1 MIFINNHEIV
11 LDEHE
16 RLEPWTGYDRVVW
29 LAMNF
34 IKHCPRDPRND
45 LPWYLQYSCF
55 WTDPLRPTIW
65 PDNPAGKFA
74 WATTTLL
81 KYYPYSGDRAFV
93 DIVRAMLDRLITYH
107 TPEHFA
113 WGGVPYASAQPG
125 TGVYFGARADGEY
138 ATEPDKIAQAARAY
152 VDFYELTEET
162 RYLDAARRCAD
173 VLVAKIR
180 EGNAEHSP
188 WAFRVDARAGRVIEE
203 YTANIIQAVRL
214 FDELIRLG
222 DSKYV
227 AARGAAWEWI
237 LQYPM
242 QNGMWKGYFEDIRL
256 DPANMNRDQ
265 LSPLETARYILQA
278 AVIASVLSG
287 AAFSA
292 AESKERDEATLA
304 PHASAGVSK
313 SRVGDCFASLAM
325 TDEVPRLIEWVCENL
340 GAAPF
345 YAAVPIHEQKFCWHV
360 MGSHTA
366 RYASLCALWAE
377 VSGDASYRERA
388 IRSFNWATYMASD
401 DGTVTVGIDR
411 PDYYNQCWFTD
422 GYFDFVPH
430 LIDGMAAMPETAPRD
445 SDHLLRASSVVQMI
459 EYAPL
464 HIRYRTFDSN
474 AREVLR
480 LTFKPT
486 RVLADGVVLCEVE
499 ELRDEPAW
507 SSDAALNVVRVK
519 HSARNIEIL
528 GRN

>member
-1 MIFINNHEIV
+1 MILINNHEIV
-11 LDEHE
+11 LDDQG
-16 RLEPWTGYDRVVW
+16 RLEPWTSYDRVVW

-65 PDNPAGKFA
+65 PDNPAGKIA

-81 KYYPYSGDRAFV
+81 KYYPYSGDRTFV
-93 DIVRAMLDRLITYH
+93 DIVRTMLDRLIAYQ

-113 WGGVPYASAQPG
+113 WGGVPYASAHPG
-125 TGVYFGARADGEY
+125 TSIYFGARADGEY
-138 ATEPDKIAQAARAY
+138 VTEPDKIAQAARAY

-173 VLVAKIR
+173 VLVVKMRA
-180 EGNAEHSP
+180 GDAEHSP

-203 YTANIIQAVRL
+203 YTADIIQAVRL
-214 FDELIRLG
+214 FDALIRLG
-222 DSKYV
+222 DAKYV
-227 AARGAAWEWI
+227 AVRDAAWDWI
-237 LQYPM
+237 LKYPM
-242 QNGMWKGYFEDIRL
+242 QNGVWKGYFEDIRL
-256 DPANMNRDQ
+256 DLENANRDQ
-265 LSPLETARYILQA
+265 LSPLETARYILQNPD
-278 AVIASVLSG
+278 
-287 AAFSA
+287 
-292 AESKERDEATLA
+292 RD
-304 PHASAGVSK
+304 PNW
-313 SRVGDCFASLAM
+313 RD
-325 TDEVPRLIEWVCENL
+325 DVPRLIEWVRENL
-340 GAAPF
+340 GASPF

-377 VSGDASYRERA
+377 LSGDASYRERA
-388 IRSFNWATYMASD
+388 LRSFNWATYMASD

-430 LIDGMAAMPETAPRD
+430 FIDGMAAMPETAPRD
-445 SDHLLRASSVVQMI
+445 SDHLLRASSVVQRI

-464 HIRYRTFDSN
+464 NIRYRTFDAD

-480 LTFKPT
+480 LTFKPA
-486 RVLADGVVLCEVE
+486 RVLADGAALREVA

-507 SSDAALNVVRVK
+507 SFDAALNVLRVQ
-519 HSARNIEIL
+519 HNARKIEIH
-528 GRN
+528 GKD

>member
-1 MIFINNHEIV
+1 MIYINNHEIV

-93 DIVRAMLDRLITYH
+93 DIVRAMLDRLIAYH

-113 WGGVPYASAQPG
+113 WGGVPYASAHPG
-125 TGVYFGARADGEY
+125 TGIYFGARADGEY

-152 VDFYELTEET
+152 VDFYELTGET
-162 RYLDAARRCAD
+162 RYLDAARHCAD
-173 VLVAKIR
+173 VLVAQM
-180 EGNAEHSP
+180 GTGDATHSP

-203 YTANIIQAVRL
+203 YTADIIQAVRL

-227 AARGAAWEWI
+227 AARDAAWEWI
-237 LQYPM
+237 LQYPL
-242 QNGMWKGYFEDIRL
+242 QNGVWKGYFEDIRL
-256 DPANMNRDQ
+256 DPENVNRDQ
-265 LSPLETARYILQA
+265 LSPLETARYILQSP
-278 AVIASVLSG
+278 V
-287 AAFSA
+287 
-292 AESKERDEATLA
+292 TLA
-304 PHASAGVSK
+304 PHASAGV
-313 SRVGDCFASLAM
+313 ASGAKQSSVRNLEIASSQTTLLAM
-325 TDEVPRLIEWVCENL
+325 TDNVPRLIEWVRENL

-345 YAAVPIHEQKFCWHV
+345 YVAVPIHEQKFCWHV

-377 VSGDASYRERA
+377 ASGDASYRERA
-388 IRSFNWATYMASD
+388 LRSFNWATYMAND

-445 SDHLLRASSVVQMI
+445 SDHLLRSSSVVQEI
-459 EYAPL
+459 EYAPRRM
-464 HIRYRTFDSN
+464 RYRTFDTS
-474 AREVLR
+474 AIEVLR
-480 LTFKPT
+480 LTFKPSC
-486 RVLADGVVLCEVE
+486 VLADGVVLHEVA

-507 SSDAALNVVRVK
+507 SFDATLNVLRVQ
-519 HSARNIEIL
+519 HNARNIEIQE
-528 GRN
+528 RD

>member
-1 MIFINNHEIV
+1 MIFINNHETV

-16 RLEPWTGYDRVVW
+16 RLEPWTSYDRVIW

-34 IKHCPRDPRND
+34 IKNCPRDPRND

-55 WTDPLRPTIW
+55 CTDPLRQTIW

-93 DIVRAMLDRLITYH
+93 DIARVMLDRLIAYH
-107 TPEHFA
+107 TPEYFA
-113 WGGVPYASAQPG
+113 WGGVPYASAHPG
-125 TGVYFGARADGEY
+125 TGIYFGARADGEY

-162 RYLDAARRCAD
+162 LYLDAARHCAD
-173 VLVAKIR
+173 ALVAKMR
-180 EGNAEHSP
+180 TGDAAHSP
-188 WAFRVDARAGRVIEE
+188 WAFRVDARAGHVIEE
-203 YTANIIQAVRL
+203 YTADIVQAVRL

-222 DSKYV
+222 DTKYV
-227 AARGAAWEWI
+227 AARDAAWNWI
-237 LQYPM
+237 LKYQM
-242 QNGMWKGYFEDIRL
+242 QNGAWKGYFEDIRL
-256 DPANMNRDQ
+256 DPENANRDQ
-265 LSPLETARYILQA
+265 LSPLETARYILQSS
-278 AVIASVLSG
+278 VIASG
-287 AAFSA
+287 AKQCPTRDSEIASSQSFDSVAKNA
-292 AESKERDEATLA
+292 APLRTL
-304 PHASAGVSK
+304 
-313 SRVGDCFASLAM
+313 LAM
-325 TDEVPRLIEWVCENL
+325 ITWRDDVPRLIEWVRDNL

-345 YAAVPIHEQKFCWHV
+345 FGAVPIHEQKFCWHV

-388 IRSFNWATYMASD
+388 IRSFNWATYMAND

-422 GYFDFVPH
+422 GYFDYVPH
-430 LIDGMAAMPETAPRD
+430 FIDGMAAMPETAPRD
-445 SDHLLRASSVVQMI
+445 SDHLLRASSVVQEI

-464 HIRYRTFDSN
+464 RICYRTFDAN
-474 AREVLR
+474 ASEVFR
-480 LTFKPT
+480 LTFKPV
-486 RVLADGVVLCEVE
+486 RVLADGAELREVA

-507 SSDAALNVVRVK
+507 SFDAALNVVRVQ
-519 HSARNIEIL
+519 HNARKIEIQ
-528 GRN
+528 GKD